1 MVCVIAISLL
11 KSSKFT
17 ICRQFS
23 HLNFCLM
30 FTTHTLSKLGLT
42 LLLMYTR
49 SSKSSSSSVNN
60 SVVVSPASHRDN
72 GERFLSEL
80 PYPQDVSV
88 VDRTG
93 GGRME
98 NRLKIVAEDTILVF
112 FKSGTFGRLFFSY
125 LICFCLWN
133 LRFCCRW
140 PSLSL
145 GGGTGWD
152 SPRGQKWSAS
162 PEIRSRIFERHV
174 P

>member
-1 MVCVIAISLL
+1 
-11 KSSKFT
+11 
-17 ICRQFS
+17 
-23 HLNFCLM
+23 
-30 FTTHTLSKLGLT
+30 
-42 LLLMYTR
+42 
-49 SSKSSSSSVNN
+49 
-60 SVVVSPASHRDN
+60 
-72 GERFLSEL
+72 
-80 PYPQDVSV
+80 
-88 VDRTG
+88 
-93 GGRME
+93 ME

-112 FKSGTFGRLFFSY
+112 FKSGTFGRLFLFFSH

-162 PEIRSRIFERHV
+162 PEIRSRIFEGHV